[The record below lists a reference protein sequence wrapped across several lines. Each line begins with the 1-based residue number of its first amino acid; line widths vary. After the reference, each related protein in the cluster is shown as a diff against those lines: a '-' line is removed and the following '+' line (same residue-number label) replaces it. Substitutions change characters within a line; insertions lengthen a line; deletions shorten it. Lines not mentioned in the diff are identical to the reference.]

1 MVKNIKNKK
10 GLDKV
15 PIRGLGGTIMQTGFD
30 YVVEH
35 FNQYATILLTDGYTD
50 SLDLSKVKGNVLMIS
65 VGTKVPIAR
74 SNGKVKQI
82 VLENDDK

>member
-1 MVKNIKNKK
+1 MPIK
-10 GLDKV
+10 
-15 PIRGLGGTIMQTGFD
+15 GLGGTIMQTGFD

-35 FNQYATILLTDGYTD
+35 FNQYNTVLLSDGYTD

-65 VGTKVPIAR
+65 VGVKIPIAR

-82 VLENDDK
+82 VLEKDDK